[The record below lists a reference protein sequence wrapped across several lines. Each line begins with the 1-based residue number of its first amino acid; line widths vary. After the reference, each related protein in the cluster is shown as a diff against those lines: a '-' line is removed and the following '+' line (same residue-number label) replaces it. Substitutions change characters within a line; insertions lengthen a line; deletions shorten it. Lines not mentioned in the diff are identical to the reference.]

1 MLNAP
6 FKHLPLIGFYFFSFA
21 ALGALFPF
29 IPPLLSDRGLSGA
42 DIGWVMVM
50 LPLSGMILPP
60 LWGALADALRM
71 RMRLI
76 RLASLGCAAAVWLL
90 IPARSLWSV
99 MGAFLLLSIL
109 RVPLVPLADAVTC
122 AALGGRTS
130 DFGKIRVFGS
140 VGFALAVL
148 GMGLVEGTHSALL
161 LVGVTSALYL
171 LSALATLP
179 VKVPAVV
186 RQPGILREALGLLR
200 QRPILLFLL
209 GSAAYYAGHSTYD
222 AYFGLHLRALGHGD
236 DVLGLAWFHGVC
248 WEITVM
254 LLAPRLLQG
263 RRGGPALMLCAV
275 AAILRWLLISVATG
289 AWALV
294 AVQAL
299 HGLTFGL
306 WYLSLVR
313 FVQDRAP
320 ERLRATCQSMAF
332 TALGVGTVIGFTVG
346 SRALDHLGG
355 AVMYRLSAGAAF
367 IALLLYGLVARTEK

>member
-1 MLNAP
+1 MDSP

-29 IPPLLSDRGLSGA
+29 IPPLLSDRGLSA
-42 DIGWVMVM
+42 AEIGWVMVM
-50 LPLSGMILPP
+50 LPMCGMLLPP
-60 LWGALADALRM
+60 VWGALADALRM
-71 RMRLI
+71 RLRLI
-76 RLASLGCAAAVWLL
+76 RLASLGCAGAVWLL

-99 MGAFLLLSIL
+99 MGAFMLLSAL
-109 RVPLVPLADAVTC
+109 RVPLIPLADAVTC
-122 AALGGRTS
+122 AALGGRTA

-148 GMGLVEGTHSALL
+148 GMGLGDGTHSAWLL
-161 LVGVTSALYL
+161 IGVTSALYF
-171 LSALATLP
+171 LSAMATLP
-179 VKVPAVV
+179 VKVPAMT
-186 RQPGILREALGLLR
+186 RQTGILREALGLLR
-200 QRPILLFLL
+200 QTPILLFLL

-236 DVLGLAWFHGVC
+236 DVLGLAWFNGVC
-248 WEITVM
+248 WEIAVM
-254 LLAPRLLQG
+254 LLAPRLLEG
-263 RRGGPALMLCAV
+263 RRGGPALMLCAG
-275 AAILRWLLISVATG
+275 ASILRWLLLSVVTSV
-289 AWALV
+289 WALV
-294 AVQAL
+294 AVQVL

-346 SRALDHLGG
+346 SRVLEHLGG
-355 AVMYRLSAGAAF
+355 AMMYRFSAGAALL
-367 IALLLYGLVARTEK
+367 ALLLYGIVSRTEG